1 MGGQAT
7 RYVIKPL
14 RHERNVWSPLLLVL
28 FIPSLA
34 QELTANTIITIINDF
49 TLIVHQTDWL
59 QMENRICWSRKVISS
74 AISSALSVEMF
85 ESEGTNGGRI
95 SSSRFSLLLPASSFF
110 RSRRSCVAALCSV
123 GSRLELQT
131 MSSRK
136 TVVRYLSLEP
146 SKSWSCSCY

>member
-1 MGGQAT
+1 
-7 RYVIKPL
+7 
-14 RHERNVWSPLLLVL
+14 
-28 FIPSLA
+28 
-34 QELTANTIITIINDF
+34 
-49 TLIVHQTDWL
+49 
-59 QMENRICWSRKVISS
+59 MENRICWSRKVISS

-85 ESEGTNGGRI
+85 ESEGTTGGRI

-110 RSRRSCVAALCSV
+110 RSRKSCVAALCSV

-146 SKSWSCSCY
+146 SKSWSCSYY